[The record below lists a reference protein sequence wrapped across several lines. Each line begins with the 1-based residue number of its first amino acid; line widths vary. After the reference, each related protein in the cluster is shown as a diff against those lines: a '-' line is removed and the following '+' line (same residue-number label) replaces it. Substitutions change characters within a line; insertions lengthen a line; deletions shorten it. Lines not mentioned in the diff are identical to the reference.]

1 MAVEI
6 VRVGETADTLG
17 EGPLWDVAE
26 QALYWVDS
34 TGCLIHRLDPATGE
48 RRDWRVPGAIGSMAL
63 RAGGGA
69 VIALET
75 GFHLFDFENGK
86 ASPVIDPEA
95 DEARTRF
102 NDGKVDRQGRF
113 LCGSMARTM
122 RTQGL
127 GSLYRLD
134 PDLSLRKLAG
144 DIAVSNGPCF
154 SPDGATFYFADST
167 RLVIYAYDYDQ
178 SCGAIANRRVFADFA
193 ALDTAPDGAT
203 VDAEGNLWS
212 ALVRSGQIGCFAPD
226 GRSLRKLAMPCA
238 LPSSVMFGGPDLD
251 VLYVTSI
258 RDSGNRTAFGEH
270 DGGLFAV
277 TGLDA
282 RGLPEPRFAG

>member
-1 MAVEI
+1 MGVEV
-6 VRVGETADTLG
+6 VRVGETADILG

-26 QALYWVDS
+26 QALYWVDIS
-34 TGCLIHRLDPATGE
+34 GCLIHRLDWQTGE
-48 RRDWRVPGAIGSMAL
+48 RRDWGVPGAIGSMAL

-75 GFHLFDFENGK
+75 GFHLFDFESGQ
-86 ASPVIDPEA
+86 ATPIMDPEA
-95 DEARTRF
+95 DEPRTRF

-113 LCGSMARTM
+113 LCGSMARAIG
-122 RTQGL
+122 TQGL

-134 PDLSLRKLAG
+134 PDLSLSKLAD

-154 SPDGATFYFADST
+154 SPDGGTFYFADST

-178 SCGAIANRRVFADFA
+178 GRGAIANRRVFVDFA

-212 ALVRSGQIGCFAPD
+212 ALVRSGQLGCFAPD
-226 GRSLRKLAMPCA
+226 GRLLRRIEVPCA
-238 LPSSVMFGGPDLD
+238 MPSSVMFGGPDLD

-277 TGLDA
+277 TGLAA
-282 RGLPEPRFAG
+282 RGLAEPRFAG